1 VVRSLSL
8 DGDRRAQKSRHTRET
23 AVTAFLSLHTGSDD
37 AEAHKLTKISSND
50 MDASAQSRMT
60 ALARC

>member
-1 VVRSLSL
+1 MIRSLSL

-37 AEAHKLTKISSND
+37 AEAHKVIGISSND
-50 MDASAQSRMT
+50 VDAGAQSCLA
-60 ALARC
+60 ALA